1 MVLFKLANDR
11 DVVELK
17 NLDIENLKK
26 SLELL
31 FTEFFVQPS
40 LVDGV

>member
-11 DVVELK
+11 DVLELK

-31 FTEFFVQPS
+31 FTEFFVQPF